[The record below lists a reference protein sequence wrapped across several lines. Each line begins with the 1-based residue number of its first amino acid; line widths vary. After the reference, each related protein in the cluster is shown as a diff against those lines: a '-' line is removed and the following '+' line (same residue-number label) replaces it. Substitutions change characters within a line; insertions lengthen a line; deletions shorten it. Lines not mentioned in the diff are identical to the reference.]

1 MKERG
6 VCFFS
11 FFMISS
17 TPGYGQNLSLLSAT
31 GDLLPTMLLL
41 IVVIFVSSAFRKS
54 PESEESARTGISA
67 YTDDLFQFSD
77 FPTAVFDLDLKL
89 MGANQ
94 NFSKIFQISAD
105 SGFNPL
111 TDSRLVKS
119 PGLITLLKTIK
130 TSHKIPDAPV
140 FLDSESG
147 LTEQNENSSLV
158 SGNYFMVRKV
168 VSTQTQEQLVVLLVI
183 ESKYSKAFATDLTR
197 KIAQR
202 DIDLKK
208 LEELDQLKSE
218 FLATLSHELKT
229 PLVSIKGYLDLMASE
244 KMGPLTEKQE
254 KALRVS
260 LKNTSHLNTLI
271 SSILNFARME
281 AGKLL
286 FDLVNQKLPP
296 HVNDIIDSLK
306 PIADNRQITII
317 TDFSESLP
325 IVIIDPE
332 LIHRVLINLLEN
344 AIKFSPPGSQV
355 TVSITRHSESLVRV
369 EVKDQG
375 RGIPHEKLDKIKAP
389 FYQADKSDTRPTGG
403 LGLGLAIAEKILIGH
418 GTSLQIESQEN
429 VGTVCSFFLKV
440 APPKL

>member
-1 MKERG
+1 MNAHRAI
-6 VCFFS
+6 FFS
-11 FFMISS
+11 IFIFVCKIGHSQS
-17 TPGYGQNLSLLSAT
+17 LSFLSAT

-41 IVVIFVSSAFRKS
+41 IIVILVSSTFRKS
-54 PESEESARTGISA
+54 PDRELPANTGISA
-67 YTDDLFQFSD
+67 YADDLFQFSD

-89 MGANQ
+89 MGANH
-94 NFSKIFQISAD
+94 NFSRIFQIAANSD
-105 SGFNPL
+105 FNLL
-111 TDSRLVKS
+111 TDRKLAKC
-119 PGLITLLKTIK
+119 PGLTTLLNTIK
-130 TSHKIPDAPV
+130 TSHKLPDVPV
-140 FLDSESG
+140 FIDSSAE
-147 LTEQNENSSLV
+147 LTDKQEISDPV
-158 SGNYFMVRKV
+158 SGSYFMVRKM
-168 VSTQTQEQLVVLLVI
+168 VSTRTQEQLVVLLVI
-183 ESKYSKAFATDLTR
+183 EPMYSKAFATDLTR

-296 HVNDIIDSLK
+296 HVNDIVDSLK
-306 PIADNRQITII
+306 PIADNRQISI
-317 TDFSESLP
+317 TTDYSESLP
-325 IVIIDPE
+325 LVIIDPE

-344 AIKFSPPGSQV
+344 AIKFSPPGSQI
-355 TVSITRHSESLVRV
+355 TVSISRHSESLVKV
-369 EVKDQG
+369 QIKDQG

>member
-11 FFMISS
+11 LFMISS

-54 PESEESARTGISA
+54 PESEKSARNSLSP

-105 SGFNPL
+105 SDFNPL
-111 TDSRLVKS
+111 TDSKLGKS
-119 PGLITLLKTIK
+119 PGLSALLKTIK
-130 TSHKIPDAPV
+130 TSRKIPETPV
-140 FLDSESG
+140 FLDSDSG
-147 LTEQNENSSLV
+147 LTDQGESSSFV
-158 SGNYFMVRKV
+158 SGSYFMVRRL
-168 VSTQTQEQLVVLLVI
+168 VSTQTQEELLVLLVI

-306 PIADNRQITII
+306 PIADNRQISII

-332 LIHRVLINLLEN
+332 LMHRVLINLLEN

-369 EVKDQG
+369 QVKDQG